1 MKNPAEKNKSKLKIW
16 KFILA
21 LLFIILAIM
30 LVEVRRWT
38 KVVCGDIAFDEIV
51 YYFMV
56 PLEGTDSSLLPG
68 YISRVLMDVPILIAF
83 FAVLFVPDVLLWV
96 HKQFGEKSIKQ
107 EEEESTTESAE
118 AGISQDSVFH
128 KILRVINQIRKFIIR
143 RMLPISIVVFLI
155 ALIVDIRVYGVDT
168 WLKSRLQSSSLYEEY
183 YVAMDEVAITAPQEK
198 KNLIFIMSESLEAS
212 FYRTEDGGA
221 VEYDLLPQLT
231 ALAKEN
237 TCFSTG
243 KNLTGS
249 IQVTG
254 TGWSSAAMVSYM
266 SGVPLIVPLNDISM
280 SKYSSVL
287 PGIST
292 IGEYLE
298 EQGYYNALF
307 YGTEKEFAATGT
319 FFTQHGNYEI
329 FDFNVILDEGY
340 VDERKFWGCDD
351 QVLFQYTKDRLVEI
365 SESGQPFN
373 VFIKTVD
380 LHNPDGYICDLC
392 EDTFRNT
399 VGGDAGRFMDII
411 RCQDQQIYEFVEWC
425 KVQDFYENTVICI
438 VGDHVGIAPVVA
450 NEIVPE
456 EYERTPLNI
465 IINSTI
471 DSSNEKNREFTP
483 MDLCPTILASMGFQ
497 IEGDRLGIGTNL
509 YSDRPTLMEELG
521 REKYCDELK
530 KNSNYYNKY
539 LAGTR

>member
-1 MKNPAEKNKSKLKIW
+1 MRDCNMKKKANAKVKIW
-16 KFILA
+16 KVILS
-21 LLFIILAIM
+21 LLFILLTIM

-38 KVVCGDIAFDEIV
+38 KVVCGDITFDEIV

-56 PLEGTDSSLLPG
+56 PLEGTDSSLLPD
-68 YISRVLMDVPILIAF
+68 YVSRVLLDMPILIAF
-83 FAVLFVPDVLLWV
+83 FAVLFVPDVFLWA
-96 HKQFGEKSIKQ
+96 HKRFGEKSIKQ
-107 EEEESTTESAE
+107 DEKESEEGVKSKK
-118 AGISQDSVFH
+118 SVFQ

-143 RMLPISIVVFLI
+143 RMLPISITAFLI
-155 ALIVDIRVYGVDT
+155 ALIVDIRGYGVDT

-183 YVAMDEVAITAPQEK
+183 YVAMDEVPITASQEK

-221 VEYDLLPQLT
+221 VEYDLLPHLSV
-231 ALAKEN
+231 LAKEN

-243 KNLTGS
+243 NNLTGS

-266 SGVPLIVPLNDISM
+266 SGVPLIVPLDDISM

-287 PGIST
+287 SGVTT
-292 IGEYLE
+292 IGEFLE
-298 EQGYYNALF
+298 TQGYYNVLF

-319 FFTQHGNYEI
+319 FFSQHGNYDI
-329 FDFNVILDEGY
+329 YDFNTILDDGY
-340 VDERKFWGCDD
+340 VETRNKFWGCEDKT
-351 QVLFQYTKDRLVEI
+351 LFQYAEDKIIEI
-365 SESGQPFN
+365 SEKDQPFN

-380 LHNPDGYICDLC
+380 LHNPNGYICDLC
-392 EDTFRNT
+392 KSTYRDS
-399 VGGDAGRFMDII
+399 VGGDLGRFMDIVC
-411 RCQDQQIYEFVEWC
+411 CQDRQIYDFVEWC
-425 KVQDFYENTVICI
+425 KGQAFYENTVICI
-438 VGDHVGIAPVVA
+438 VGDHVGYSPVVE
-450 NEIVPE
+450 NELVPDD
-456 EYERTPLNI
+456 YERTPLNI
-465 IINSTI
+465 IINSNLAV
-471 DSSNEKNREFTP
+471 SNSKNREFTP